1 MCAPPPAPPQQTG
14 GGRAGN
20 RTPEAFSWGHKVFL
34 QGPVSKCFRLRRPH
48 VSDLSSLGKIQKAR
62 GLLLLLLSDLKD
74 EANKTALVES
84 FLCTESQLLLSALTH
99 FILSALRHVLCIQ
112 LNRGNEIQT
121 PFKICVYVFI
131 SSF

>member
-1 MCAPPPAPPQQTG
+1 MFP
-14 GGRAGN
+14 
-20 RTPEAFSWGHKVFL
+20 
-34 QGPVSKCFRLRRPH
+34 
-48 VSDLSSLGKIQKAR
+48 DLSNLGKIQKER

-121 PFKICVYVFI
+121 PFKICVYLFI
-131 SSF
+131 LSF